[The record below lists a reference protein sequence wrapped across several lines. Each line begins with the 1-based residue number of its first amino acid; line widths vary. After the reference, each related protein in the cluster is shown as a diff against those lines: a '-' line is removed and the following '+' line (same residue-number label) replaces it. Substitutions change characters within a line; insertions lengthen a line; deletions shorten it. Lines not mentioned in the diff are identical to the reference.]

1 MDKIET
7 KIVSVQLDMDKEDIF
22 TEDFSLFE
30 EAGRILREGGLVAF
44 PTETVYGI
52 GANALDIEA
61 IQKIYEAK
69 GRPSDNPL
77 IMHISRLSDVKKYAK
92 EVNEKALLLI
102 EAFWPGPLTLVFQ
115 KDEIVPKQITG
126 GLETVAIRMPNH
138 PIARRLIDAAK
149 VPIAAPSANLSGKP
163 SPTRGRH
170 VIEDLAGRVDMIID
184 GGKTEH
190 GLESTVLDVTSDIPC
205 ILRPGS
211 ITKAMIEEV
220 IGEVRYDEH
229 LSDASNVPR
238 APGMKYKHYAP
249 EGQLTIVSGAS
260 EAGVI
265 AYINEMVVMDREQ
278 GKKVGVIVPQHVVGR
293 LQGDV
298 VENIGDVDN
307 PKEIGAN
314 LFKLLRKMD
323 ELKVDKIYSFDYK
336 GEEIGLAIMNRLIK
350 AAGNRVVEL
359 E

>member
-1 MDKIET
+1 MEKIET
-7 KIVSVQLDMDKEDIF
+7 KIVSVQLDIEQEDTLSKENA
-22 TEDFSLFE
+22 LFE
-30 EAGRILREGGLVAF
+30 EAGKILREGGLVAF

-52 GANALDIEA
+52 GANALDVKA
-61 IQKIYEAK
+61 IQKIYLAK

-77 IMHISRLSDVKKYAK
+77 IMHISRLSDVEKYAK

-115 KDEIVPKQITG
+115 KREIVPREITG
-126 GLETVAIRMPNH
+126 GLDTVAIRMPIH
-138 PIARRLIDAAK
+138 PIARKLIEKAG

-170 VIEDLAGRVDMIID
+170 VIEDLSGRVDLIID

-190 GLESTVLDVTSDIPC
+190 GLESTVLDVTGEIPC

-211 ITKAMIEEV
+211 ITKAMIESV
-220 IGEVRYDEH
+220 IGEARYDEH
-229 LSDASNVPR
+229 LTDAESVPK

-249 EGQLTIVSGAS
+249 EGQLTIVSGPS
-260 EAGVI
+260 EISVI
-265 AYINEMVVMDREQ
+265 EYINREVSKDQ
-278 GKKVGVIVPQHVVGR
+278 MNGHKVGVIAP
-293 LQGDV
+293 LQVIEHIQADL
-298 VENIGDVDN
+298 VENIGDIDN

-314 LFKLLRKMD
+314 LFTLLRKMD
-323 ELKVDKIYSFDYK
+323 EKKVERIYSFEYK
-336 GEEIGLAIMNRLIK
+336 GEDIGIAIMNRLMK
-350 AAGNRVVEL
+350 AAGNRVIEL